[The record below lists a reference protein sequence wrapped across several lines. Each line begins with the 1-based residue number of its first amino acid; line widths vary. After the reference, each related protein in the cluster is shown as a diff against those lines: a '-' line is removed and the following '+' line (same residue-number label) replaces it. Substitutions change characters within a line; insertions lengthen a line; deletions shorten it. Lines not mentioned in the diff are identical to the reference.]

1 MPSTRRDKQ
10 QAVNRH
16 RMPKV
21 IFVEPDGTEHEVQA
35 TIGMNVMHAAIRNSV
50 PGIDA
55 DCGGN
60 CACSTCHVY
69 IDETWLDAAGRASG
83 MEEDILDF
91 ALDTEETSR
100 LSCQIEMTQ
109 ALDGLRLHIPEWQR

>member
-1 MPSTRRDKQ
+1 MRHSKQ
-10 QAVNRH
+10 PAVNRN

-21 IFVEPDGTEHEVQA
+21 IFVEPDGTEHEVHA
-35 TIGMNVMHAAIRNSV
+35 SIGMDVMHAAIRNSV

-60 CACSTCHVY
+60 CACSTCHVF
-69 IDETWLDAAGRASG
+69 IDEAWFDTAGPASG

-91 ALDTEETSR
+91 ALDTKETSR

>member
-1 MPSTRRDKQ
+1 
-10 QAVNRH
+10 
-16 RMPKV
+16 MPKV
-21 IFVEPDGTEHEVQA
+21 IFVEPNGTEHEVHA
-35 TIGMNVMHAAIRNSV
+35 PIGMNVMHAAIRNSV

-60 CACSTCHVY
+60 CACSTCHVF
-69 IDETWLDAAGRASG
+69 IDETWLEAAGRASG

-91 ALDTEETSR
+91 ALDTKETSR